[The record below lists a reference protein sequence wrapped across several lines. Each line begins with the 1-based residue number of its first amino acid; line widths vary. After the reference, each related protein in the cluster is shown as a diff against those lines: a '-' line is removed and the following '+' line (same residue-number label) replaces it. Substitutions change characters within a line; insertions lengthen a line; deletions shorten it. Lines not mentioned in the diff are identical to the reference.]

1 MKKEG
6 SILIEVVASLMIIS
20 LTSTFI
26 VKTNIQNYR
35 ILKERMLSEEVNRTV
50 YNIINEFKYNVDK
63 NEINN
68 LLKNNEVGFQYYDNF
83 SEDLMNKNIWDFQ
96 RGDDIKIMKVGE
108 DERRLKLK
116 IEANVKEH
124 NNEIN
129 VEEDFTKSWWMDDAE
144 EVC

>member
-26 VKTNIQNYR
+26 VKANIQNYR

-68 LLKNNEVGFQYYDNF
+68 LLENNEVGFQYYDNF
-83 SEDLMNKNIWDFQ
+83 SEDLINKNISDFQ

-108 DERRLKLK
+108 DEKKLKFK
-116 IEANVKEH
+116 IEANIKED

>member
-6 SILIEVVASLMIIS
+6 SILIEVVASLMVIS

-68 LLKNNEVGFQYYDNF
+68 LLENDEVGFQYYDNF
-83 SEDLMNKNIWDFQ
+83 SKDLMNKSISDFK
-96 RGDDIKIMKVGE
+96 RGDDIKIMKIGE
-108 DERRLKLK
+108 DEKRLKLK

-144 EVC
+144 EVY

>member
-6 SILIEVVASLMIIS
+6 SILIEVVASLMVIS

-35 ILKERMLSEEVNRTV
+35 ILKERMLSEEINRTV

-68 LLKNNEVGFQYYDNF
+68 LLENDEVGFQYYDNF
-83 SEDLMNKNIWDFQ
+83 SKDLMNKNISDFQ

-108 DERRLKLK
+108 DEKRLKLK
-116 IEANVKEH
+116 IEANVKEE

-129 VEEDFTKSWWMDDAE
+129 VEENFTKSWWMDDAE

>member
-26 VKTNIQNYR
+26 VKANIQNYR
-35 ILKERMLSEEVNRTV
+35 ILKERMVSEEVNRTV

-68 LLKNNEVGFQYYDNF
+68 LLENNEVGFQYYDDF
-83 SEDLMNKNIWDFQ
+83 SKDLINKNISDFR

-108 DERRLKLK
+108 DEKKLKLK
-116 IEANVKEH
+116 IEANIKDD

>member
-6 SILIEVVASLMIIS
+6 SILIEVVASLMIVS

-26 VKTNIQNYR
+26 VKANIQNYR
-35 ILKERMLSEEVNRTV
+35 ILKERMLSEEVDRTV

-68 LLKNNEVGFQYYDNF
+68 LLENNEVGFQYYDDF
-83 SEDLMNKNIWDFQ
+83 SKDLINKNISDFR

-108 DERRLKLK
+108 DEKKLKLK
-116 IEANVKEH
+116 IEANIKED

>member
-26 VKTNIQNYR
+26 VKANIQNYR

-68 LLKNNEVGFQYYDNF
+68 LLENNEVGFQYYDNF
-83 SEDLMNKNIWDFQ
+83 SEDLINKNISDFQ

-108 DERRLKLK
+108 DEKKLKLK
-116 IEANVKEH
+116 IEANIKED

>member
-26 VKTNIQNYR
+26 VKANIQNYR

-68 LLKNNEVGFQYYDNF
+68 LLENNEVGFQYYDNF
-83 SEDLMNKNIWDFQ
+83 SKDLINKNISDFQ

-108 DERRLKLK
+108 DEKKLKLK
-116 IEANVKEH
+116 IEANIKED